1 MTRRH
6 VFFGVSVLLFVASAL
21 ITIVWSTSMSAMGE
35 MLMPGDWSMSM
46 TWTQM
51 PGQTWPGAAASFLGM
66 WVVMMLAMMLPSL
79 VPVLWNY
86 RKAVSGANERHPGWR
101 TSLVGAG
108 YFFVWTV
115 FGVAIFPLGVA
126 LAAVA
131 MRQPAI
137 SRGVPLAIGV
147 VILIAGALQFTA
159 WKGRQLACCR
169 DESTRC
175 IALPASA
182 ESALRHGV
190 KLGLQC
196 GPCCANLMVIL
207 LAAGVMNLGAMAVVT
222 AAITVE
228 RLAPA
233 GEQSARAIG
242 VIVVGAALLLITRAI
257 ALA

>member
-6 VFFGVSVLLFVASAL
+6 VFFGVSVLLFVTSAL

-86 RKAVSGANERHPGWR
+86 RKAISGANERHPGWR

-108 YFFVWTV
+108 YFFVWAV

-169 DESTRC
+169 DESTTRC
-175 IALPASA
+175 IAGPASA
-182 ESALRHGV
+182 GSALLHGV
-190 KLGLQC
+190 KLGLRC

-207 LAAGVMNLGAMAVVT
+207 LAAGVMNPGAMAVVT
-222 AAITVE
+222 AAITIE

-233 GEQSARAIG
+233 GVQM
-242 VIVVGAALLLITRAI
+242 
-257 ALA
+257 

>member
-6 VFFGVSVLLFVASAL
+6 VFFGVSVLLFVTSAL

-46 TWTQM
+46 TWTRM

-126 LAAVA
+126 LAAS
-131 MRQPAI
+131 RCDNPRL
-137 SRGVPLAIGV
+137 RGVPLAIGV

-190 KLGLQC
+190 QLGLQC
-196 GPCCANLMVIL
+196 GPCCANLMVDL

-242 VIVVGAALLLITRAI
+242 VIVVGAALLLITRVVG
-257 ALA
+257 LA